1 MGNDDNYKNVN
12 FHFGVFELQPME
24 RRLLKNGIVIE
35 LGPRAFSLLLLFVE
49 NADRLLTKEQIFH
62 QLWKNVV
69 VEENNLHVQ
78 ISLLRKILGAEMIA
92 TVSGQGYRFTAEV
105 VKREVAVAPVSSAN
119 ENKAFSELNIL
130 IIDDHAL
137 IRDALS
143 GVISEIVSKSQ
154 LFEAATIKQAQEL
167 LEQHSNIHYITLDL
181 HLPDFIAPDE
191 LSGISYLMELRS
203 RYPAIGVIIVSAEND
218 RSYVSSTLHEGAQGY
233 IHKSMPRAD
242 MVQAFKLIFS
252 GDTYIP
258 AETI

>member
-1 MGNDDNYKNVN
+1 MGNYDNYKNVN
-12 FHFGVFELQPME
+12 FHFGVFELQPAE
-24 RRLLKNGIVIE
+24 RRLLKNGSVLE
-35 LGPRAFSLLLLFVE
+35 LGARAFSLLLLFVE
-49 NADRLLTKEQIFH
+49 NTDKLLTKEQIFH

-78 ISLLRKILGAEMIA
+78 ISLLRKILGADMIA

-105 VKREVAVAPVSSAN
+105 VKREGLATASAN
-119 ENKAFSELNIL
+119 GSEPFSELNIL

-154 LFEAATIKQAQEL
+154 LFEAANIKQAQAL
-167 LEQHSNIHYITLDL
+167 LEQNPNITLDL

-203 RYPAIGVIIVSAEND
+203 RFPGIGVIIVSAEND
-218 RSYVSSTLHEGAQGY
+218 RAYVLSTLHEGAQGY
-233 IHKSMPRAD
+233 IHKSMSRAD
-242 MVQAFKLIFS
+242 MVKAFKLIFS

-258 AETI
+258 ADII

>member
-12 FHFGVFELQPME
+12 FHFGMFELQPME
-24 RRLLKNGIVIE
+24 RRLLKNGSVLE

-49 NADRLLTKEQIFH
+49 NTDKLLTKEQIFH

-105 VKREVAVAPVSSAN
+105 VKREVAVAPASGN
-119 ENKAFSELNIL
+119 EKRAFSELNIL

-143 GVISEIVSKSQ
+143 GVIGEIVSKSQ
-154 LFEAATIKQAQEL
+154 LFEAANITQAQEL
-167 LEQHSNIHYITLDL
+167 LAQHPDIHFITLDL
-181 HLPDFIAPDE
+181 HLPDSLTQGD
-191 LSGISYLMELRS
+191 LSGIRYLKELRS
-203 RYPAIGVIIVSAEND
+203 RFPHIGVVVVSAENN
-218 RSYVSSTLHEGAQGY
+218 RTNVLSALHEGAQGY
-233 IHKSMPRAD
+233 IHKSMSRMD

-252 GDTYIP
+252 GDTYVP
-258 AETI
+258 AEIV